1 MHSWHVSREGSWSFV
16 CTGVILASE
25 TFIETKV
32 TLGRI
37 LQRCVYLINLAN
49 LEDAICIHYF
59 LVDFEKS
66 AWIKKMD
73 FISDKMLPRWWSM
86 KMDGNSLDFHLFHN
100 YCHMHARQQHQHHL
114 LWSPTANV
122 FQSIKPTWQLGL
134 TTINLFHNGG
144 IELNLLLANPN

>member
-16 CTGVILASE
+16 CTSVIVASE

-49 LEDAICIHYF
+49 LQDVICIHYI
-59 LVDFEKS
+59 LVD
-66 AWIKKMD
+66 KKII
-73 FISDKMLPRWWSM
+73 FSDKMLPRWCWWM
-86 KMDGNSLDFHLFHN
+86 KIDGNSLDFHLFHN
-100 YCHMHARQQHQHHL
+100 YCHMHSRQQHQHHL
-114 LWSPTANV
+114 FWSPTANV

-144 IELNLLLANPN
+144 TELNLLLANPN